1 MCGLS
6 GYLSRKQSNS
16 FSKELLKSLESQ
28 AYRGPDDSGTWADE
42 YAGLAHARLAIID
55 LAPSGHQPMTSGNG
69 NLQIVFNGEI
79 YNYKELK
86 EELITEGLTFHSNSD
101 TEVILQGYSCW
112 GTAIFEKLNG
122 MFAIAIYDPTLK
134 ELLLA
139 RDRFGIK
146 PLYYYL
152 DDEYC
157 FFASELG
164 ALLSFPISR
173 KLNHD
178 ALYDYFKFSYIP
190 NNASIIEGVQQLDQ
204 GNWIKIAPAN
214 VERKAYYTIP
224 LGQSDIGYA
233 EALNEIKRLMK
244 ESVHSRLISDVPVAA
259 FLSSGI
265 DSSIITMIASKM
277 DTGLHAY
284 SASFSEY
291 PYFNEAIMAR
301 EWARTLAIDHSTI
314 NLRET
319 DLIEAVDEIL
329 NGYSEPFADSSAIA
343 YYSLSKKTS
352 KEVKVVL
359 SGDGADE
366 LFGGYRKHKAE
377 YLLRE
382 KPLLRKFF
390 SSLSFLL
397 NNKSGSRNSS
407 LGNYKRQFAKFA
419 EAAQLS
425 ENERYLFWAS
435 FQSTNEVNALLNVK
449 KTEGHKAEMHIH
461 SINDFLRED
470 MRFVLSGDMLYK
482 ADRSSMHHGLEV
494 RLPFLDHHLVDFV
507 FSLPSEWKLKRGER
521 KSLLKES
528 YKNQLPAEL
537 LHRKK
542 RGFEVPLYHWLKG
555 PLREKVDRELNE
567 EVIKDQGILNYDI
580 VAKIVQQSRSNEPGD
595 SPALVWA
602 ILVFQ
607 SWLKKYNPII

>member
-6 GYLSRKQSNS
+6 GYLSRKQSKS
-16 FSKELLKSLESQ
+16 FPKELLDSLENQS
-28 AYRGPDDSGTWADE
+28 YRGPDDSGSWTDE
-42 YAGLAHARLAIID
+42 YAGLAHSRLAIID
-55 LAPSGHQPMTSGNG
+55 LASSGHQPMTSGKG

-79 YNYKELK
+79 FNYKELK
-86 EELITEGLTFHSNSD
+86 EELIAEGLIFHSNSD
-101 TEVILQGYSCW
+101 TEVILHGFSFW
-112 GTAIFEKLNG
+112 GTAVFEKLNG
-122 MFAIAIYDPTLK
+122 MFAIAIYDPILK
-134 ELLLA
+134 ELVLA

-146 PLYYYL
+146 PLYYYI
-152 DDEYC
+152 DDDYC

-173 KLNHD
+173 KLNHN
-178 ALYDYFKFSYIP
+178 ALYDYFQFSYIP
-190 NNASIIEGVQQLDQ
+190 GNESMIEGVQQLEQ
-204 GNWIKIAPAN
+204 GNWMKISRTK
-214 VERKAYYTIP
+214 VEKKTYYTIP
-224 LGQSDIGYA
+224 LDQSDIGYS
-233 EALNEIKRLMK
+233 EALNEIRRLLK
-244 ESVHSRLISDVPVAA
+244 ESVHSRLISDVPVAS

-277 DTGLHAY
+277 DTGIHAY

-291 PYFNEAIMAR
+291 PYFNESIMAR
-301 EWARTLAIDHSTI
+301 EWARNLAIDHSTI
-314 NLRET
+314 NLREA
-319 DLIEAVDEIL
+319 DLIEAVEEML
-329 NGYSEPFADSSAIA
+329 NAFSEPFADSSAIA

-382 KPLLRKFF
+382 KPLLRKFA
-390 SSLSFLL
+390 SSFSFLL
-397 NNKSGSRNSS
+397 NEKGGSRNSN

-419 EAAQLS
+419 EAANMS

-435 FQSTNEVNALLNVK
+435 FQTSNEVNDLLNVK
-449 KTEGHKAEMHIH
+449 KRDHHRAEMNIH
-461 SINDFLRED
+461 SMNDFLRED
-470 MRFVLSGDMLYK
+470 MRYVLPGDMLYK

-507 FSLPSEWKLKRGER
+507 FSLPSEWKLKNGER

-528 YKNQLPAEL
+528 YKNQLPNEL

-555 PLREKVDRELNE
+555 PLKEKVDRELNE
-567 EVIKDQGILNYDI
+567 EIIREQGILNYSA
-580 VAKIVQQSRSNEPGD
+580 VNKIILRSRSHEPGD

-607 SWLKKYNPII
+607 SWLKKYNPVI